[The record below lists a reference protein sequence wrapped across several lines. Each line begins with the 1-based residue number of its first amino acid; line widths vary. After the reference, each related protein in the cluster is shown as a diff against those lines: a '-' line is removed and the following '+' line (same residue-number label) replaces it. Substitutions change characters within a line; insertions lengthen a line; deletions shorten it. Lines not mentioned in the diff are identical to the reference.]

1 MNEFVVNGVL
11 VFVFILIGGV
21 FAAAELALVSLRESQ
36 LGAIE
41 KRGWRGAAVAKLAR
55 DPNKFL
61 GAVQLGVTVAGFT
74 SAAFGATALSPLISD
89 PLESA
94 GVGAEA
100 AAVIGVVV
108 MTLLIAYLSLVF
120 GELAPK
126 RLALQRAEG
135 FSLITAPIIAGL
147 AVIFRPVIWVIGAS
161 SDIVVRI
168 AGGDPNKTSE
178 GLSGEELASIVET
191 HEGLAPDQREILAD
205 VLESSENSL
214 KSVLR
219 HRADVVCLKQSLS
232 IDEARKIARD
242 LPHSRYPVITKNLD
256 DCESFVH
263 IRDLMWQTRDGQTIA
278 DIARPIPMLPRS
290 MGVLPAIAELKA
302 EGKHIALVVDEHGG
316 TDGLVTLEDLIEEL
330 IGEVYDEHDSRLP
343 LEHSELRGS
352 TRLPGDMS
360 LRKFAELADIDL
372 AGESVTTLGGLVMNT
387 LGRVPLKGD
396 RIDIGSLSIVVSEV
410 SRRRV
415 VTVTVVENSTGSA

>member
-1 MNEFVVNGVL
+1 MNEYVVNGVL

-41 KRGWRGAAVAKLAR
+41 KRGWRGAAVVKLAR

-89 PLESA
+89 PLMSA
-94 GVGAEA
+94 GIDADA
-100 AAVIGVVV
+100 AAIIGVVV

-135 FSLITAPIIAGL
+135 FALIAAPIISAL
-147 AVIFRPVIWVIGAS
+147 AIIFRPVIWVIGAS
-161 SDIVVRI
+161 SDVVVRI
-168 AGGDPNKTSE
+168 AGGDPNKRSE
-178 GLSGEELASIVET
+178 GLSGEELVSIVES

-205 VLESSENSL
+205 VLESSGNSL

-219 HRADVVCLKQSLS
+219 HRAEVVSLKQSLS
-232 IDEARKIARD
+232 IDEAREIARN

-263 IRDLMWQTRDGQTIA
+263 IRDLMWTARSDQIIA

-343 LEHSELRGS
+343 VEHLELRGS

-360 LRKFAELADIDL
+360 LRKFAELADIEL
-372 AGESVTTLGGLVMNT
+372 PRASVTTLGGLVMNT
-387 LGRVPLKGD
+387 LGRIPHKGD
-396 RIDIGSLSIVVSEV
+396 RIDVGSLSIVVTEV
-410 SRRRV
+410 KRRRV
-415 VTVTVVENSTGSA
+415 VTVTIIANSLEPQ

>member
-1 MNEFVVNGVL
+1 MNEYVVNGVL

-21 FAAAELALVSLRESQ
+21 FVAAELALVSLRESQ

-41 KRGWRGAAVAKLAR
+41 KRGWRGAAVVKLAR

-89 PLESA
+89 PLMSA
-94 GVGAEA
+94 GIDADA
-100 AAVIGVVV
+100 AAIIGVVV

-135 FSLITAPIIAGL
+135 FALIAAPVILAL

-161 SDIVVRI
+161 SDVVVRI
-168 AGGDPNKTSE
+168 AGGDPNKRSE
-178 GLSGEELASIVET
+178 GLSGEELVSIVES

-205 VLESSENSL
+205 VLESAGNSL

-219 HRADVVCLKQSLS
+219 HRAEVVSLKQSLS
-232 IDEARKIARD
+232 IDEAREIARN

-263 IRDLMWQTRDGQTIA
+263 IRDLMWTARSDQTIA

-343 LEHSELRGS
+343 VEHLELRGS

-360 LRKFAELADIDL
+360 LRKFAELADIEL
-372 AGESVTTLGGLVMNT
+372 PSASVTTLGGLVMNT
-387 LGRVPLKGD
+387 LGRIPHKGD
-396 RIDIGSLSIVVSEV
+396 RIDVGSLSIVVTEV
-410 SRRRV
+410 KRRRV
-415 VTVTVVENSTGSA
+415 VTVTIITNSVEPE

>member
-1 MNEFVVNGVL
+1 MNEFVVNGIL

-89 PLESA
+89 PLQTT
-94 GVGAEA
+94 GVEPEL

-135 FSLITAPIIAGL
+135 FSLITAPIIAAL
-147 AVIFRPVIWVIGAS
+147 AIVFRPVIWVIGAS
-161 SDIVVRI
+161 SDIVVRL
-168 AGGDPNKTSE
+168 AGGDPNKRSE
-178 GLSGEELASIVET
+178 GLSGEELASIVEA
-191 HEGLAPDQREILAD
+191 HEGLEPDQREILSD
-205 VLESSENSL
+205 VLESSANSL

-219 HRADVVCLKQSLS
+219 HRADVVCLKQSMS
-232 IDEARKIARD
+232 IDEAREVARN

-263 IRDLMWQTRDGQTIA
+263 IRDLMWQASKGQTIA

-316 TDGLVTLEDLIEEL
+316 TDGLVTLEDLIEDL

-343 LEHSELRGS
+343 TEHSELRGS

-360 LRKFAELADIDL
+360 LRKFAELADIELTD
-372 AGESVTTLGGLVMNT
+372 ESVTTLGGLVMNT
-387 LGRVPLKGD
+387 LGRIPIKGD
-396 RIDIGSLSIVVSEV
+396 RVDVGSLSIVVTEV
-410 SRRRV
+410 KRRRV
-415 VTVTVVENSTGSA
+415 VTVTVKKNPD

>member
-1 MNEFVVNGVL
+1 MNEYVVNGIL

-89 PLESA
+89 PLQTA
-94 GVGAEA
+94 GVEPEL

-135 FSLITAPIIAGL
+135 FSLVTAPLIAAL

-168 AGGDPNKTSE
+168 AGGDPNKRTE
-178 GLSGEELASIVET
+178 GLSGEELASIVES
-191 HEGLAPDQREILAD
+191 HEGLEPDQREILAD
-205 VLESSENSL
+205 VLESSGNSL

-263 IRDLMWQTRDGQTIA
+263 IRDLMWQARDGQTIA

-372 AGESVTTLGGLVMNT
+372 PRDNVTTLGGLVMNT
-387 LGRVPLKGD
+387 LGRVPQKGD
-396 RIDIGSLSIVVSEV
+396 RIDLGSLSIIVAEV
-410 SRRRV
+410 KRRRV
-415 VTVTVVENSTGSA
+415 VMVTVLKKHESSE

>member
-89 PLESA
+89 PLTAA
-94 GVGAEA
+94 GVEAEV

-108 MTLLIAYLSLVF
+108 MTLLIAYLSLVL
-120 GELAPK
+120 GEFAPK

-147 AVIFRPVIWVIGAS
+147 AVIFRPVIWIIGAS

-263 IRDLMWQTRDGQTIA
+263 IRDLMWQARDGQTIA

-372 AGESVTTLGGLVMNT
+372 TGESVTTLGGLVMNT

-396 RIDIGSLSIVVSEV
+396 RIDVGSLSIVVSEV

-415 VTVTVVENSTGSA
+415 ITVTVVENP